1 MQMLAFN
8 YPSMNIA
15 SVEKALK
22 TWDFFF
28 DFSISSNPME
38 LTDISKPILW
48 EKKTCKKLQPKGIFI
63 QEGILVWNSGTARKG
78 FLEPHGH
85 PTFDGIRKLVL
96 WWKAIAETDTVQAFS
111 KIGHDFLFQS
121 TEEICL
127 RFKLTVNKTLIWWE
141 ADSLVYW

>member
-48 EKKTCKKLQPKGIFI
+48 EKK
-63 QEGILVWNSGTARKG
+63 NM
-78 FLEPHGH
+78 
-85 PTFDGIRKLVL
+85 
-96 WWKAIAETDTVQAFS
+96 
-111 KIGHDFLFQS
+111 
-121 TEEICL
+121 
-127 RFKLTVNKTLIWWE
+127 
-141 ADSLVYW
+141 